1 MTTDGRGVGV
11 RGDLT
16 SYVGR
21 AEDES
26 EVRRLLGE
34 ARLVTLTGPGGVGK
48 TRLAGRVASSVTRAF
63 PDGVV
68 VVGLAEL
75 RDGTMVTRTLG
86 DCLGLHDTA
95 GRTSLDTVL
104 AHLRDRWMMLLLDN
118 CEHLVTCCAELVDVL
133 LRRCPNVVVLATG
146 RCSLGVAG
154 ERIVP
159 IAPLAVPPEGAR
171 SVEEA
176 FAYDAVRLFVDRAT
190 EVLPSFRF
198 TEGNAAAVVGLC
210 RQLDGLPLAVE
221 LAAARIRVLSPGQI
235 ADRMSGGL
243 ALLTTGARSWPERH
257 RSLRATIEWSHSL
270 CTDVERAAWEC
281 CSVFAGA
288 FDLSAAE
295 DVCAAPGPAGLD
307 SHAVLDAVDGLV
319 DKSVLLRVE
328 GTTGVRFRMLEALR
342 EFGQER
348 LVEAGTAEA
357 VARRH
362 RDHHA
367 RLLEQADA
375 EWFGP
380 RRDDWLARLSDR
392 HADIRAALSW
402 SLRTSEEAVVALRMA
417 GGVIEYWMARGAAWE
432 IREWLDRALAV
443 AAEDAP
449 GRAAA
454 QARAALCAALHA
466 DLDGARHRLELAESV
481 GDDDAVPYICHARA
495 FVALLAVEPHA
506 LENAAKAVR
515 IFGERGAVRMQ
526 LHPMFIQ
533 AVATAFRGDL
543 DGARHLLDA
552 MLRLCES
559 VMDESYRSMALFGL
573 GTVEIFFGG
582 DLDVGERAMREALEM
597 DLRGPDVLSAAYRV
611 DGLAWASA
619 RREDWPSA
627 ARLFG
632 TAATLW
638 DRCGAEPDI
647 AVSLAHRELLKATR
661 SALGEA
667 RFEAAFAEGRR
678 RNPHDILAPA
688 AAPASGGHDGPA
700 GTAVLPPL
708 TRRESE
714 IARLVATGLSNRE
727 IAIRLVIAQRT
738 AETHLQHILNKL
750 SFANRT
756 QVAIWVNEQGAAR
769 TGDPDPARGDQ
780 LSGQVPR

>member
-1 MTTDGRGVGV
+1 MGDGGLSTR
-11 RGDLT
+11 RDLT
-16 SYVGR
+16 TYVGR
-21 AEDES
+21 AEDET
-26 EVRRLLGE
+26 EVRRLLGA

-48 TRLAGRVASSVTRAF
+48 TRLAFRVAGSVTRAF
-63 PDGVV
+63 PDGVAV
-68 VVGLAEL
+68 AGLAEV

-95 GRTSLDTVL
+95 PRTTRDTVL
-104 AHLRDRWMMLLLDN
+104 AHLRDRRMLLVLDN
-118 CEHLVTCCAELVDVL
+118 CEHLVADCAELADVL
-133 LRRCPNVVVLATG
+133 LRGCPELVVLATS
-146 RCSLGVAG
+146 RCSLSVAG
-154 ERIVP
+154 ERVLP
-159 IAPLAVPPEGAR
+159 IAPLALPPKNVR
-171 SVEEA
+171 TVEDA
-176 FAYDAVRLFVDRAT
+176 IASDAVRLFVDRARD
-190 EVLPSFRF
+190 VLPSFRL
-198 TEGNAAAVVGLC
+198 TEDNAASVAGLC

-221 LAAARIRVLSPGQI
+221 LAAARVRVLSPGQI
-235 ADRMSGGL
+235 ADRMTDSL
-243 ALLTTGARSWPERH
+243 ALLTTGARSLPERH
-257 RSLRATIEWSHSL
+257 RSLRATIEWSHAL
-270 CTDVERAAWEC
+270 CTDAERAAWEC

-295 DVCAAPGPAGLD
+295 DVCAFPGPAGF
-307 SHAVLDAVDGLV
+307 AVLDAVDGLV
-319 DKSVLLRVE
+319 DKSVLARVE
-328 GTTGVRFRMLEALR
+328 GATGVRFRMLEALR

-348 LVEAGTAEA
+348 LASAGTAEA

-367 RLLEQADA
+367 RLLDHADA

-380 RRDDWLARLSDR
+380 RRHDWFARLSDR

-402 SLRTSEEAVVALRMA
+402 SLRTPDEAVTALEMA
-417 GGVIEYWMARGAAWE
+417 SGVLEYWLARGASGE

-466 DLDGARHRLELAESV
+466 DLDGARRRLKLAEAL
-481 GDDDAVPYICHARA
+481 GDEDALPCIRHAQA

-506 LENAAKAVR
+506 LEKAAEAARV
-515 IFGERGAVRMQ
+515 FEERGAVRSR

-543 DGARHLLDA
+543 AGARRLLEA
-552 MLRLCES
+552 MLRLCETAG
-559 VMDESYRSMALFGL
+559 DESYRSMALFGL
-573 GTVEIFFGG
+573 GTVEICFGG
-582 DLDVGERAMREALEM
+582 DLDAGERAMRDALAI

-619 RREDWPSA
+619 RRADWPGA
-627 ARLFG
+627 AKLFG

-647 AVSLAHRELLKATR
+647 AVSLAHRELLRATR
-661 SALGEA
+661 EALGDP
-667 RFEAAFAEGRR
+667 RFEELFAEGRR
-678 RNPHDILAPA
+678 RNPHDVLAPA
-688 AAPASGGHDGPA
+688 SPGGPA
-700 GTAVLPPL
+700 EPPATAVLPPL

-727 IAIRLVIAQRT
+727 IAVRLVIAQRT
-738 AETHLQHILNKL
+738 AETHVLHILNKL
-750 SFANRT
+750 DLANRT
-756 QVAIWVNEQGAAR
+756 QVAVWVNEQLAAR
-769 TGDPDPARGDQ
+769 TGPG
-780 LSGQVPR
+780 SGPR

>member
-1 MTTDGRGVGV
+1 MDDGGVST
-11 RGDLT
+11 RRDLT

-21 AEDES
+21 AGDEN
-26 EVRRLLGE
+26 EVRRLLGQT
-34 ARLVTLTGPGGVGK
+34 RLVTLTGPGGVGK

-63 PDGVV
+63 PDGVAV
-68 VVGLAEL
+68 AGLAGL
-75 RDGTMVTRTLG
+75 RDGTLVTRTLA

-95 GRTSLDTVL
+95 ARTARDTLL
-104 AHLRDRWMMLLLDN
+104 AHLRDQRMLLLLDN
-118 CEHLVTCCAELVDVL
+118 CEHLVADCAELLDVL
-133 LRRCPNVVVLATG
+133 LRRCPDLVVLATS

-154 ERIVP
+154 ERVLP
-159 IAPLAVPPEGAR
+159 IAPLAVPPEKAR
-171 SVEEA
+171 TVEDA
-176 FAYDAVRLFVDRAT
+176 IAYDAVRLFVDRAT
-190 EVLPSFRF
+190 EVLPSFRL
-198 TEGNAAAVVGLC
+198 TGDNAASVVGLC

-221 LAAARIRVLSPGQI
+221 LAAARIRALSPGQI
-235 ADRMSGGL
+235 AERMSDSL
-243 ALLTTGARSWPERH
+243 ALLTTGARSLPERH
-257 RSLRATIEWSHSL
+257 RSLRATIEGSHAL

-295 DVCAAPGPAGLD
+295 DVCALPGLD
-307 SHAVLDAVDGLV
+307 GFAVLDAVDGLV

-328 GTTGVRFRMLEALR
+328 GATGVRFRMLEALR

-348 LVEAGTAEA
+348 LAATGTAEVA
-357 VARRH
+357 ARRH

-367 RLLEQADA
+367 RLLERADA

-380 RRDDWLARLSDR
+380 RRHDWFARLSDR
-392 HADIRAALSW
+392 HSDIRAALSW
-402 SLRTSEEAVVALRMA
+402 SLRTPDEAVAALRMA
-417 GGVIEYWMARGAAWE
+417 SGVIEYWLARGAASE

-449 GRAAA
+449 GRARA

-466 DLDGARHRLELAESV
+466 DLDGARQRLKFAEALS
-481 GDDDAVPYICHARA
+481 DDDAVPHIRHARA

-506 LENAAKAVR
+506 LENAAEAAR
-515 IFGERGAVRMQ
+515 IFGERGAVRSR

-543 DGARHLLDA
+543 AGARHLLDTL
-552 MLRLCES
+552 LRLCETA
-559 VMDESYRSMALFGL
+559 MDESYRSMGLFGL
-573 GTVEIFFGG
+573 GTVEICFGG
-582 DLDVGERAMREALEM
+582 DVEAGERAMRDALAI

-619 RREDWPSA
+619 KREDWPGA
-627 ARLFG
+627 ASLFG

-647 AVSLAHRELLKATR
+647 AVSLAHRELLQATR
-661 SALGEA
+661 GALGDA
-667 RFEAAFAEGRR
+667 RFEAAFAEGRQ

-688 AAPASGGHDGPA
+688 ARAPVGHEDPL

-727 IAIRLVIAQRT
+727 IAVRLVIAQRT

-750 SFANRT
+750 DFANRT
-756 QVAIWVNEQGAAR
+756 QVAVWVNEQCATW
-769 TGDPDPARGDQ
+769 TGPGSGRGDQ
-780 LSGQVPR
+780 RSGQVPW

>member
-1 MTTDGRGVGV
+1 MTADGAR
-11 RGDLT
+11 RDLT
-16 SYVGR
+16 SYMGR
-21 AEDES
+21 AEDER

-68 VVGLAEL
+68 VAGLAEL
-75 RDGTMVTRTLG
+75 RDATMVTRTLA

-95 GRTSLDTVL
+95 ARTARDTVL
-104 AHLRDRWMMLLLDN
+104 AHLRERRMLLLLDN
-118 CEHLVTCCAELVDVL
+118 CEHLVAPCAELADDL
-133 LRRCPNVVVLATG
+133 LRQCPDLVILATS

-154 ERIVP
+154 ERVLP
-159 IAPLAVPPEGAR
+159 VAPLAVPPETAET
-171 SVEEA
+171 VEDA
-176 FAYDAVRLFVDRAT
+176 IAYDAVRLFVDRAS
-190 EVLPSFRF
+190 EVLPSFRL
-198 TEGNAAAVVGLC
+198 TEDNAAAVVGLC

-235 ADRMSGGL
+235 ADRMSASL
-243 ALLTTGARSWPERH
+243 AVLTTGARSLPERH
-257 RSLRATIEWSHSL
+257 RSLRATIEGSHAL
-270 CTDVERAAWEC
+270 CTDVERAVWEC

-288 FDLSAAE
+288 FDLAAAE

-307 SHAVLDAVDGLV
+307 ALAVLDAVEGLV

-328 GTTGVRFRMLEALR
+328 GAAVRFRMLEALR

-348 LVEAGTAEA
+348 LAGAGIAEA
-357 VARRH
+357 IARRH
-362 RDHHA
+362 RDHHV
-367 RLLEQADA
+367 RLLDQADA

-380 RRDDWLARLSDR
+380 RRDDWFARLSDR

-402 SLRTSEEAVVALRMA
+402 SLRDPGEAAVVLRIA
-417 GGVIEYWMARGAAWE
+417 SGVIEYWMARGAAWE

-449 GRAAA
+449 GRARA

-466 DLDGARHRLELAESV
+466 DLDGARHRLKLAESS
-481 GDDDAVPYICHARA
+481 GDDDAVPYLCHARA
-495 FVALLAVEPHA
+495 FVALIAVEPHA
-506 LENAAKAVR
+506 LENAAEAVR
-515 IFGERGAVRMQ
+515 IFGERGAVRSR

-533 AVATAFRGDL
+533 AVATAYRGDL
-543 DGARHLLDA
+543 AGARHLLA
-552 MLRLCES
+552 EMLRLCES
-559 VMDESYRSMALFGL
+559 ARDESYRSMALFGL
-573 GTVEIFFGG
+573 GTAEIFFGG
-582 DLDVGERAMREALEM
+582 DLDVGERAMRDALEI

-619 RREDWPSA
+619 RREDWPGA

-647 AVSLAHRELLKATR
+647 AVSLAHRELLRATR
-661 SALGEA
+661 GALGDA
-667 RFEAAFAEGRR
+667 RFEDAFAEGRR
-678 RNPHDILAPA
+678 RNPHEILAPPA
-688 AAPASGGHDGPA
+688 TSASGQDEP
-700 GTAVLPPL
+700 TVLPPL

-714 IARLVATGLSNRE
+714 IARLVAVGLSNRE

-750 SFANRT
+750 DLANRT
-756 QVAIWVNEQGAAR
+756 QVAVWVNERSATR
-769 TGDPDPARGDQ
+769 TGPGSGPA
-780 LSGQVPR
+780 

>member
-1 MTTDGRGVGV
+1 MSAR
-11 RGDLT
+11 RDLT

-21 AEDES
+21 AEDEAR
-26 EVRRLLGE
+26 VRRLLGE

-63 PDGVV
+63 PGGVV
-68 VVGLAEL
+68 VAGLAGL
-75 RDGTMVTRTLG
+75 HDPTLLTRTLA

-95 GRTSLDTVL
+95 ARTARDTLV
-104 AHLRDRWMMLLLDN
+104 AHLRDRRALVLLDN
-118 CEHLVTCCAELVDVL
+118 CEHLAAGCAELAGDL
-133 LRRCPNVVVLATG
+133 LRACPDLVVLATS

-159 IAPLAVPPEGAR
+159 IAPLAVPPESTR
-171 SVEEA
+171 TVEDA
-176 FAYDAVRLFVDRAT
+176 ITYDAVRLFADRAA
-190 EVLPSFRF
+190 EVLPSFRL
-198 TEGNAAAVVGLC
+198 TGDDVAAVVRLC
-210 RQLDGLPLAVE
+210 RQLEGLPLAVE
-221 LAAARIRVLSPGQI
+221 LAAARLRVLSPGQI
-235 ADRMSGGL
+235 ADRMGDSL
-243 ALLTTGARSWPERH
+243 ALLTTGARSSPERH
-257 RSLRATIEWSHSL
+257 RSLRATIAGSHAL
-270 CTDVERAAWEC
+270 CTDVERAAWER

-295 DVCAAPGPAGLD
+295 DVCAVPGLAGF
-307 SHAVLDAVDGLV
+307 AVLDAVDGLV
-319 DKSVLLRVE
+319 DKSVLLRVD
-328 GTTGVRFRMLEALR
+328 GATGVRYRMLEALR

-348 LVEAGTAEA
+348 LAATGTADV

-375 EWFGP
+375 GWFGP
-380 RRDDWLARLSDR
+380 RREDWFARLSER
-392 HADIRAALSW
+392 HADVRAALAW
-402 SLRTSEEAVVALRMA
+402 SLRDPAEAVVALRMA
-417 GGVIEYWMARGAAWE
+417 SGVLEYWLARGAAGE

-443 AAEDAP
+443 AGESAP

-466 DLDGARHRLELAESV
+466 DLDGARHRLKLAEA
-481 GDDDAVPYICHARA
+481 GCDDDAVPAIRHARA

-506 LENAAKAVR
+506 LENAVEAVR
-515 IFGERGAVRMQ
+515 IFGARGAVRRQ
-526 LHPMFIQ
+526 LHPMFIA

-543 DGARHLLDA
+543 AGARRLLA
-552 MLRLCES
+552 EMVRLCDAAG
-559 VMDESYRSMALFGL
+559 DEWYRSMALFGL

-582 DLDVGERAMREALEM
+582 DVGTGERALRDALRI

-619 RREDWPSA
+619 KRADWPAA
-627 ARLFG
+627 ARSFG

-647 AVSLAHRELLKATR
+647 AVSLAHRELLAATR

-667 RFEAAFAEGRR
+667 RFEEAFAEGRR
-678 RNPHDILAPA
+678 RNPHDLLATPASAAREEPA
-688 AAPASGGHDGPA
+688 AD
-700 GTAVLPPL
+700 AVLPPL

-727 IAIRLVIAQRT
+727 IAVRLVIAQRT

-750 SFANRT
+750 DFANRT
-756 QVAIWVNEQGAAR
+756 QVAVWVNER
-769 TGDPDPARGDQ
+769 LVTR
-780 LSGQVPR
+780 R

>member
-1 MTTDGRGVGV
+1 MTTD
-11 RGDLT
+11 DLT

-21 AEDES
+21 AGDET

-63 PDGVV
+63 PDGVIV
-68 VVGLAEL
+68 AGLAEL
-75 RDGTMVTRTLG
+75 RDGTLVTRTLA

-95 GRTSLDTVL
+95 ARTALDTVL
-104 AHLRDRWMMLLLDN
+104 AHLRDRRTLLVLDN
-118 CEHLVTCCAELVDVL
+118 CEHLVGWCAELAGVL
-133 LRRCPNVVVLATG
+133 LRQCPDLVVLATS

-154 ERIVP
+154 ERVMP
-159 IAPLAVPPEGAR
+159 IAPLAVPPESAR
-171 SVEEA
+171 TVGDA
-176 FAYDAVRLFVDRAT
+176 IAYDAVRLFVDRAT
-190 EVLPSFRF
+190 EVLPSFRL
-198 TEGNAAAVVGLC
+198 TEDNAAAVAGLC

-221 LAAARIRVLSPGQI
+221 LAAARIRALSPGQI
-235 ADRMSGGL
+235 ADRMSAGL
-243 ALLTTGARSWPERH
+243 ALLTTGARSLPARQ

-270 CTDVERAAWEC
+270 CTDAERAAWEC

-288 FDLSAAE
+288 FDLAAAE
-295 DVCAAPGPAGLD
+295 DVCAARLD
-307 SHAVLDAVDGLV
+307 GFAVLDAVDGLV

-328 GTTGVRFRMLEALR
+328 GATGVRFRLLEALR

-348 LVEAGTAEA
+348 LAAAGTAGS

-367 RLLEQADA
+367 RLLAQADA

-380 RRDDWLARLSDR
+380 RRDEWFGRLSDR

-402 SLRTSEEAVVALRMA
+402 SLREAGEAVVALRMA
-417 GGVIEYWMARGAAWE
+417 SSVIEYWLARGAAWE
-432 IREWLDRALAV
+432 VREWLDRALAV

-449 GRAAA
+449 GRATA

-466 DLDGARHRLELAESV
+466 DLEGARQRLELAEAIS
-481 GDDDAVPYICHARA
+481 DEDAVPYVCHARA
-495 FVALLAVEPHA
+495 FVALLAIEPHA
-506 LENAAKAVR
+506 LENAAEAVR
-515 IFGERGAVRMQ
+515 IFGERGEVRKQ

-543 DGARHLLDA
+543 AGARRLLDV
-552 MLRLCES
+552 MLHLCES
-559 VMDESYRSMALFGL
+559 AKDESYRSMALFGL

-582 DLDVGERAMREALEM
+582 DLGVGEQAMRDALEI

-638 DRCGAEPDI
+638 ERCGAEPDI
-647 AVSLAHRELLKATR
+647 AVSLAHRELLAATR
-661 SALGEA
+661 GALGEA
-667 RFEAAFAEGRR
+667 RFEEAFAEGRR
-678 RNPHDILAPA
+678 RNPHDILA
-688 AAPASGGHDGPA
+688 APACSEPA

-727 IAIRLVIAQRT
+727 IAVRLVIAQRT
-738 AETHLQHILNKL
+738 AETHVQHILNKL
-750 SFANRT
+750 DLANRT
-756 QVAIWVNEQGAAR
+756 QVAIWVNERAEPGS
-769 TGDPDPARGDQ
+769 GPA
-780 LSGQVPR
+780 

>member
-1 MTTDGRGVGV
+1 MVEHSGVSA
-11 RGDLT
+11 RRDLT

-21 AEDES
+21 AEDEAR
-26 EVRRLLGE
+26 VRRLLGE
-34 ARLVTLTGPGGVGK
+34 SRLVTLTGPGGVGK
-48 TRLAGRVASSVTRAF
+48 TRLAGRVAGSVTRAF

-68 VVGLAEL
+68 MAGLAGL
-75 RDGTMVTRTLG
+75 RDGTMVTRTLA

-95 GRTSLDTVL
+95 ARTARDTL
-104 AHLRDRWMMLLLDN
+104 LSHLRDRRMLLVLDN
-118 CEHLVTCCAELVDVL
+118 CEHVVADCAELVDVV
-133 LRRCPNVVVLATG
+133 LRHCPGLVVLATS

-154 ERIVP
+154 ERITPV
-159 IAPLAVPPEGAR
+159 APLAVPPENAR
-171 SVEEA
+171 TVA
-176 FAYDAVRLFVDRAT
+176 DAIAYDAVRLFVDRAA

-198 TEGNAAAVVGLC
+198 AEDDVVSVVALC

-221 LAAARIRVLSPGQI
+221 LAAARVRVLSPGQI
-235 ADRMSGGL
+235 ADRMGDSL
-243 ALLTTGARSWPERH
+243 ALLTTGARSLPERH

-270 CTDVERAAWEC
+270 CTDVERAVWEC

-295 DVCAAPGPAGLD
+295 DVCAVPGLD
-307 SHAVLDAVDGLV
+307 TFAVLDAVDGLV
-319 DKSVLLRVE
+319 DKSVLLRVG
-328 GTTGVRFRMLEALR
+328 GTNGIRFRMLEALR

-348 LVEAGTAEA
+348 LAVTGTTEV

-380 RRDDWLARLSDR
+380 RREHWFARLSDR
-392 HADIRAALSW
+392 HADLRAALSW
-402 SLRTSEEAVVALRMA
+402 SLRNPDEAVVALRMA
-417 GGVIEYWMARGAAWE
+417 SGVPEYWMARGGAWE
-432 IREWLDRALAV
+432 IREWFDRALAV

-449 GRAAA
+449 GRATA

-466 DLDGARHRLELAESV
+466 DLDGATHRLKLAEAV
-481 GDDDAVPYICHARA
+481 GDDDAVPYVCHARA

-506 LENAAKAVR
+506 LEDAAEAAR
-515 IFGERGAVRMQ
+515 IFAERGATRHQ

-533 AVATAFRGDL
+533 AVATAYRGDL
-543 DGARHLLDA
+543 AGARCVLDE
-552 MLRLCES
+552 MLRVCASGL
-559 VMDESYRSMALFGL
+559 DESYRSMAMFGL
-573 GTVEIFFGG
+573 GTVEILFGG
-582 DLDVGERAMREALEM
+582 DVGVGERAMRDALEI

-619 RREDWPSA
+619 RRQDWPGA

-647 AVSLAHRELLKATR
+647 AVSLAHRELLTATR
-661 SALGEA
+661 GALGEA
-667 RFEAAFAEGRR
+667 RFEKAFAEGQR
-678 RNPHDILAPA
+678 RNPHDILVPA
-688 AAPASGGHDGPA
+688 AAAGHGEPAENA
-700 GTAVLPPL
+700 MLPPL

-727 IAIRLVIAQRT
+727 IAVRLVIAQRT

-750 SFANRT
+750 DLTNRT
-756 QVAIWVNEQGAAR
+756 QVAVWVNERLVAR
-769 TGDPDPARGDQ
+769 PFR
-780 LSGQVPR
+780 

>member
-1 MTTDGRGVGV
+1 MTADDRGVGA
-11 RGDLT
+11 RRDLT

-21 AEDES
+21 AEVEC

-68 VVGLAEL
+68 VAGLAEL

-95 GRTSLDTVL
+95 ARTARDTVL
-104 AHLRDRWMMLLLDN
+104 AHLRERRMLLLLDN
-118 CEHLVTCCAELVDVL
+118 CEHLVAHCAELVDVL
-133 LRRCPNVVVLATG
+133 LRQCPDLVVLATS

-154 ERIVP
+154 ERVLP
-159 IAPLAVPPEGAR
+159 IAPLAVPPEGALT
-171 SVEEA
+171 VEDA
-176 FAYDAVRLFVDRAT
+176 IAYDAVRLFVDRAA

-198 TEGNAAAVVGLC
+198 AEDDVASVVGLC

-221 LAAARIRVLSPGQI
+221 LAAARIRALSPGQI
-235 ADRMSGGL
+235 ADRMNDSL
-243 ALLTTGARSWPERH
+243 ALLTTGARSLPERH
-257 RSLRATIEWSHSL
+257 RSLRATIEGSHAL
-270 CTDVERAAWEC
+270 CTDVERAVWEC

-295 DVCAAPGPAGLD
+295 DVCAAPGPAGLGGL
-307 SHAVLDAVDGLV
+307 AVLDAVDGLV

-328 GTTGVRFRMLEALR
+328 GATGVRFRMLEALR

-348 LVEAGTAEA
+348 LAGAGTAEA

-367 RLLEQADA
+367 RLLERADA

-380 RRDDWLARLSDR
+380 RRDDWFARLSEQ

-402 SLRTSEEAVVALRMA
+402 SLGDPGEAVVALRMA
-417 GGVIEYWMARGAAWE
+417 SGVIEYWMARGAAWE

-443 AAEDAP
+443 AGEAAP
-449 GRAAA
+449 GRARA

-466 DLDGARHRLELAESV
+466 DLDGARCRLKLAES
-481 GDDDAVPYICHARA
+481 GDDEDAVPYIRHARA

-506 LENAAKAVR
+506 LENAAEAVR
-515 IFGERGAVRMQ
+515 IFGERGAVRKT

-533 AVATAFRGDL
+533 AVAMAYRGDL
-543 DGARHLLDA
+543 AGARHLLKE
-552 MLRLCES
+552 MLRRCES
-559 VMDESYRSMALFGL
+559 AMDDSYRSMALFGL
-573 GTVEIFFGG
+573 GTVEILFGG
-582 DLDVGERAMREALEM
+582 DLDVGERAMREALEI

-611 DGLAWASA
+611 DGLAWAAA
-619 RREDWPSA
+619 RREAWPSA

-647 AVSLAHRELLKATR
+647 AVSLAHRELLRATR
-661 SALGEA
+661 GALGDA
-667 RFEAAFAEGRR
+667 RFEDAFAEGRR

-688 AAPASGGHDGPA
+688 ADPTAAGRHDEP
-700 GTAVLPPL
+700 TETVVLPPL

-714 IARLVATGLSNRE
+714 IARLVAMGLSNRE
-727 IAIRLVIAQRT
+727 IAVRLVIAQRT

-750 SFANRT
+750 DFANRT
-756 QVAIWVNEQGAAR
+756 QVAIWVNERRATR
-769 TGDPDPARGDQ
+769 TGPG
-780 LSGQVPR
+780 SGPG

>member
-1 MTTDGRGVGV
+1 MVAQRE
-11 RGDLT
+11 LT

-21 AEDES
+21 AEEQAQ
-26 EVRRLLGE
+26 VRRLLGE

-48 TRLAGRVASSVTRAF
+48 TRLAYRVAGSVTRAF

-68 VVGLAEL
+68 VAGLAEL
-75 RDGTMVTRTLG
+75 RDGSMVTRTLA

-95 GRTSLDTVL
+95 ARTTRATLL
-104 AHLRDRWMMLLLDN
+104 AHLRDRRTLLVLDN
-118 CEHLVTCCAELVDVL
+118 CEHLADVCAELAGVL
-133 LRRCPNVVVLATG
+133 LRHCPDLVVLATS

-159 IAPLAVPPEGAR
+159 VAPLAVPPEDVR
-171 SVEEA
+171 TVEEA
-176 FAYDAVRLFVDRAT
+176 IGYAAVRLFADRAA
-190 EVLPSFRF
+190 EVLPSFRLS
-198 TEGNAAAVVGLC
+198 EADVAPVVNLC

-235 ADRMSGGL
+235 AERMGDSL
-243 ALLTTGARSWPERH
+243 ALLTTGARSRPERH

-270 CTDVERAAWEC
+270 CTGDERVAWEC

-295 DVCAAPGPAGLD
+295 DVCAVAGLD
-307 SHAVLDAVDGLV
+307 GFAVLDAVDGLV
-319 DKSVLLRVE
+319 DKSVLLRVA
-328 GTTGVRFRMLEALR
+328 GAAGARYRMLEALR
-342 EFGQER
+342 EFGHER
-348 LVEAGTAEA
+348 LAATGSAEA

-367 RLLEQADA
+367 RLLERADA

-380 RRDDWLARLSDR
+380 RREDWFTCLSER
-392 HADIRAALSW
+392 HADVRAALSW
-402 SLRTSEEAVVALRMA
+402 SLRDPEEAAVALRMA
-417 GGVIEYWMARGAAWE
+417 SGVIEYWMARGAASE

-443 AAEDAP
+443 VADDAP
-449 GRAAA
+449 GRATA

-466 DLDGARHRLELAESV
+466 DLDAARHRLKLAEAD
-481 GDDDAVPYICHARA
+481 GDAAALPYVHHVRA
-495 FVALLAVEPHA
+495 FVALIAVEPHA
-506 LENAAKAVR
+506 LENAAEAVR
-515 IFGERGAVRMQ
+515 LFRARGATREQ

-533 AVATAFRGDL
+533 AVATAYRGDL
-543 DGARHLLDA
+543 AGARRLLEQ
-552 MLRLCES
+552 MLQVCAS
-559 VMDESYRSMALFGL
+559 ATDQAYRSMALFGL

-582 DLDVGERAMREALEM
+582 DLGVGERAMRHALEI

-619 RREDWPSA
+619 KREDWPAA

-647 AVSLAHRELLKATR
+647 AVSLAHRELLAATR
-661 SALGEA
+661 DALGDA
-667 RFEAAFAEGRR
+667 RFEAAFAEGRAL
-678 RNPHDILAPA
+678 NPHDILAVAPPA
-688 AAPASGGHDGPA
+688 DQAPADH
-700 GTAVLPPL
+700 AVLPPL
-708 TRRESE
+708 TRRETE

-727 IAIRLVIAQRT
+727 IAVRLVIAQRT

-750 SFANRT
+750 DLANRT
-756 QVAIWVNEQGAAR
+756 QVAVWVNERLGAR
-769 TGDPDPARGDQ
+769 
-780 LSGQVPR
+780 SGPR